1 MVLPWRGPVPQG
13 MGAAWTPPP
22 KAFSPLQVSQATGM
36 CGGGLQPTSC
46 QQLEEELWDLS
57 RLGEGGFRQL
67 GQAKPPGEVP
77 VWPLLF
83 PSLSQ
88 PRMSQ
93 PVLSPKKKKQQQ
105 EPRIFLLQ
113 LDRGCF
119 PMAFWDSGTGVG
131 HRPPCWEA
139 RQWDTDICSTP
150 MDTGLLL
157 PDVVSTGSRSGCQHP
172 AGLLDAVLPYVPC
185 NPPGNWGVEPNSGS
199 NPPISPNAR
208 GRSLENPN
216 PIGFCEKFF
225 LLGRG
230 RESPTLCAL
239 GHGQEPGPPPVYAT
253 AGPT

>member
-1 MVLPWRGPVPQG
+1 MVLPWRGPVPLG

-22 KAFSPLQVSQATGM
+22 KPSAPCRCPKPRGCAEVGCSPPAVSSWKRSSGICLGWERGGSDSWGGQNPPGRSQSGLCCFPACHSQECHSPSPL
-36 CGGGLQPTSC
+36 P
-46 QQLEEELWDLS
+46 
-57 RLGEGGFRQL
+57 
-67 GQAKPPGEVP
+67 
-77 VWPLLF
+77 
-83 PSLSQ
+83 
-88 PRMSQ
+88 
-93 PVLSPKKKKQQQ
+93 KKKQQQ

-139 RQWDTDICSTP
+139 RRWDTDICSTP

-157 PDVVSTGSRSGCQHP
+157 PDVVSTGSGSGCQHP
-172 AGLLDAVLPYVPC
+172 AGLLDVVLPYVPC

>member
-1 MVLPWRGPVPQG
+1 MEGPGSPG
-13 MGAAWTPPP
+13 DGGSLDPPP
-22 KAFSPLQVSQATGM
+22 KAFRPLQVSQATGM

-57 RLGEGGFRQL
+57 RLGEGGFGQL
-67 GQAKPPGEVP
+67 GRPKPPGEVP

-93 PVLSPKKKKQQQ
+93 PVPSPKKKKKQQQ

-139 RQWDTDICSTP
+139 RRWDTDICSTP

-157 PDVVSTGSRSGCQHP
+157 PDVVSTGSGSGCQHP

-216 PIGFCEKFF
+216 PIRVWEKFF

>member
-1 MVLPWRGPVPQG
+1 
-13 MGAAWTPPP
+13 
-22 KAFSPLQVSQATGM
+22 
-36 CGGGLQPTSC
+36 
-46 QQLEEELWDLS
+46 
-57 RLGEGGFRQL
+57 
-67 GQAKPPGEVP
+67 
-77 VWPLLF
+77 
-83 PSLSQ
+83 
-88 PRMSQ
+88 
-93 PVLSPKKKKQQQ
+93 
-105 EPRIFLLQ
+105 
-113 LDRGCF
+113 
-119 PMAFWDSGTGVG
+119 MAFWDSGTGVG

-139 RQWDTDICSTP
+139 RRWDTDICSTP

-157 PDVVSTGSRSGCQHP
+157 PDVVSTGSGSGCQHP

-253 AGPT
+253 TGPTGSSPIKAAPSQAGGSTEQPAALLQPRMAKAAGAFCVLLLLITLCYENLAQSEHGHPGDWGQGNPRKEGGGAWGWVCFMQGGWKGSGNLQAELSSRCPPQEPRPCPTSAASTSR